1 MVTRINCWVQFSEL
15 WQSRKP
21 KWSYFKT
28 SKFSANE
35 VCKVFVHIPRIKE
48 LSNHRNLDGGRRGER
63 YLHLMHLLSH
73 RTWMGKVRVNGHRWG
88 WREVRGSS
96 GKCLRILEKEE
107 NKNSILYLF
116 FFYQNKSRF
125 FFFFSS
131 SFFPPCDSLAAWVCL
146 HCPHFQLQMLGLCKQ
161 KKKKKSSC
169 FWSNQSR
176 RRLLSLWCHQQLPTC
191 QLAHKTGMWP
201 ASTCWVD
208 CRGTS
213 CWRNPLAA
221 ACHFPV
227 LPAWGDTEACKLP
240 GHLGLLEYTL
250 QCFPMTAGPSA
261 E

>member
-1 MVTRINCWVQFSEL
+1 MVTRINCRVQFSEL

-48 LSNHRNLDGGRRGER
+48 LSNHRNLDGVRRGER

-116 FFYQNKSRF
+116 FFFIKINLGFSFFF
-125 FFFFSS
+125 FFFFS
-131 SFFPPCDSLAAWVCL
+131 PCDSLAAWVCL
-146 HCPHFQLQMLGLCKQ
+146 HCPHFQLQMLGLCK
-161 KKKKKSSC
+161 KKKKKFMFLVQSEQTETVIPVMSSAT
-169 FWSNQSR
+169 S
-176 RRLLSLWCHQQLPTC
+176 HLPTGS
-191 QLAHKTGMWP
+191 QNRNVAWKIQKAETGI
-201 ASTCWVD
+201 
-208 CRGTS
+208 
-213 CWRNPLAA
+213 
-221 ACHFPV
+221 
-227 LPAWGDTEACKLP
+227 
-240 GHLGLLEYTL
+240 
-250 QCFPMTAGPSA
+250 
-261 E
+261 